1 MANNLFNA
9 IRIAHRSP
17 TAILNL
23 LVDSYTADYSTFAK
37 GNNRAPLEE
46 AVKILT
52 GSKLDKTI
60 ALAISKGYQE
70 GGLTIGYIG
79 AVTGKYSAQ
88 PVEVHE
94 KYERAIELATAAFRV
109 CMLDS
114 GLFAEK
120 PELSKAEKE
129 KAKSEREEKKAKE
142 TTEQKANI
150 IHAAI
155 VAGEIVRASDV
166 VAGASLGDA
175 ALADLISDK
184 IFTRTLSED
193 NARSMIIDLT
203 NGFTK
208 IAAMQVDCLINLKM
222 VDRVTMALMLE
233 SLNKA
238 MDKES
243 WDNMLSHMGY
253 APAAPA
259 PAAPAPAAPAPAA
272 PAPAAPAPTKKAKGK
287 KDTATA

>member
-52 GSKLDKTI
+52 GSKLDKSI

-88 PVEVHE
+88 SVEVHE

-142 TTEQKANI
+142 TAEQKANI
-150 IHAAI
+150 INAAI
-155 VAGEIVRASDV
+155 VSGEVVRAEDV

-175 ALADLISDK
+175 ALIDTLCDRITAKTMEADNI
-184 IFTRTLSED
+184 
-193 NARSMIIDLT
+193 
-203 NGFTK
+203 
-208 IAAMQVDCLINLKM
+208 KM
-222 VDRVTMALMLE
+222 VFSVLLAHADRDT
-233 SLNKA
+233 LNGV
-238 MDKES
+238 
-243 WDNMLSHMGY
+243 LLGMGY
-253 APAAPA
+253 QAKPA
-259 PAAPAPAAPAPAA
+259 
-272 PAPAAPAPTKKAKGK
+272 KKAKPVT
-287 KDTATA
+287 DTVTA